1 MPSLLQLTLI
11 ASSATVIMNFTGW
24 WLVWKHEYSETK
36 KEKDEEQQR
45 DLKDRLFWVTFSYF
59 LPMLPFVMA
68 TLGPEGKDI
77 FTAGFTSGLVKVLAV
92 TMGIL
97 MTGLSVSNYN
107 WIKRDNERAAQ
118 SGETTPSKL
127 PDNAKM
133 HLKWT
138 TVMTL
143 AVAALWWYIV
153 FG

>member
-1 MPSLLQLTLI
+1 
-11 ASSATVIMNFTGW
+11 MNFAGW

-36 KEKDEEQQR
+36 KQGDEKSKRGRMDQ
-45 DLKDRLFWVTFSYF
+45 LLWVFISYIIPF
-59 LPMLPFVMA
+59 LPTFIVI
-68 TLGPEGKDI
+68 LGPEGKDI
-77 FTAGFTSGLVKVLAV
+77 FTAGFTSGLVTVLAV

-107 WIKRDNERAAQ
+107 WIKQDNERASQ
-118 SGETTPSKL
+118 LGETTPSTL
-127 PDNAKM
+127 PENAKM

-138 TVMTL
+138 SVMTL

>member
-1 MPSLLQLTLI
+1 
-11 ASSATVIMNFTGW
+11 MNFTGW
-24 WLVWKHEYSETK
+24 WLVWKHEYSETE

-77 FTAGFTSGLVKVLAV
+77 FTAGFTSGLVTVLAV

-118 SGETTPSKL
+118 RGETTPSTL
-127 PDNAKM
+127 PDTAKM
-133 HLKWT
+133 YLKWT

>member
-1 MPSLLQLTLI
+1 
-11 ASSATVIMNFTGW
+11 MNFAAW

-36 KEKDEEQQR
+36 KQDNKKEKR
-45 DLKDRLFWVTFSYF
+45 DLKDRLFWITFSYL
-59 LPMLPFVMA
+59 LPLLPFVIA

-77 FTAGFTSGLVKVLAV
+77 FTAGYTTGLVTVLAV

-107 WIKRDNERAAQ
+107 WIKRDNERASQ
-118 SGETTPSKL
+118 SGETTPSTL
-127 PDNAKM
+127 PDTAKM

>member
-1 MPSLLQLTLI
+1 
-11 ASSATVIMNFTGW
+11 MNFAGW

-36 KEKDEEQQR
+36 KQDDKKEKR
-45 DLKDRLFWVTFSYF
+45 DLIDRLFWITFSYL
-59 LPMLPFVMA
+59 LPVLPFIIA
-68 TLGPEGKDI
+68 ILGPDGKDI
-77 FTAGFTSGLVKVLAV
+77 FSAGFTSGLVTVLAV

-107 WIKRDNERAAQ
+107 WIKKDNERAAQ
-118 SGETTPSKL
+118 RGETNPSTL
-127 PDNAKM
+127 PSNAKM

-143 AVAALWWYIV
+143 AVGALWWYIV

>member
-1 MPSLLQLTLI
+1 VPSLLQLTLI
-11 ASSATVIMNFTGW
+11 ASSATVVMNFAGW

-36 KEKDEEQQR
+36 KQQDDKKKRGLMDQLLWVFFSYLIPFIPTFIALMGPDGKD
-45 DLKDRLFWVTFSYF
+45 LFSAEFTSNLVTF
-59 LPMLPFVMA
+59 VAVAMA
-68 TLGPEGKDI
+68 
-77 FTAGFTSGLVKVLAV
+77 
-92 TMGIL
+92 IL
-97 MTGLSVSNYN
+97 MTGLSLSNYN
-107 WIKRDNERAAQ
+107 WIKQDNERAAQ
-118 SGETTPSKL
+118 RGETTPSKL

>member
-1 MPSLLQLTLI
+1 
-11 ASSATVIMNFTGW
+11 MNFAGW

-36 KEKDEEQQR
+36 KQEVEEEKR
-45 DLKDRLFWVTFSYF
+45 DLIDRLFWITFSYL
-59 LPMLPFVMA
+59 LPLLPFVIAM
-68 TLGPEGKDI
+68 LGPEGKDI
-77 FTAGFTSGLVKVLAV
+77 FSAGFTTGLVTVLAV

-97 MTGLSVSNYN
+97 MTGLTVSNYN

-118 SGETTPSKL
+118 RGETTPSEL

>member
-1 MPSLLQLTLI
+1 
-11 ASSATVIMNFTGW
+11 MNFAGW

-36 KEKDEEQQR
+36 KQQDEDEKRGPMDQ
-45 DLKDRLFWVTFSYF
+45 LLWIFFSYIIPF
-59 LPMLPFVMA
+59 LPAFIALM
-68 TLGPEGKDI
+68 GPDGKDL
-77 FTAGFTSGLVKVLAV
+77 FSAGYTTILVTVFAV
-92 TMGIL
+92 AMAIL
-97 MTGLSVSNYN
+97 MTGLSLSNYN
-107 WIKRDNERAAQ
+107 WIKQDNERAAQ
-118 SGETTPSKL
+118 RGETTPSKL

>member
-1 MPSLLQLTLI
+1 MDQLL
-11 ASSATVIMNFTGW
+11 
-24 WLVWKHEYSETK
+24 
-36 KEKDEEQQR
+36 
-45 DLKDRLFWVTFSYF
+45 WVFFSY
-59 LPMLPFVMA
+59 LIPFIPTFIALM
-68 TLGPEGKDI
+68 GPEGKDL
-77 FTAGFTSGLVKVLAV
+77 FSAEFTSNLVTFVAV
-92 TMGIL
+92 AMAIL
-97 MTGLSVSNYN
+97 MTGLSLSNYN
-107 WIKRDNERAAQ
+107 WIKIDNERAAQ

>member
-1 MPSLLQLTLI
+1 MPSLLQLTLV
-11 ASSATVIMNFTGW
+11 ASSATAMMNFAGW

-36 KEKDEEQQR
+36 KQQDSKKKR
-45 DLKDRLFWVTFSYF
+45 GPMDKLLWIFISYVIPF
-59 LPMLPFVMA
+59 LPAFIVIM
-68 TLGPEGKDI
+68 GPDGKDVFDAVI
-77 FTAGFTSGLVKVLAV
+77 TSILVTLMAVLMA
-92 TMGIL
+92 IL
-97 MTGLSVSNYN
+97 MTGLSISNYN
-107 WIKRDNERAAQ
+107 WIKVDNERAAQ